1 MKQEENERYE
11 QWLQQ
16 VRKTQPIL
24 TRPDDLTRDI
34 LQKVARTPRKRK
46 ERRKFM
52 TWASAIAAGFF
63 FALLSTRMV
72 GKLHCRNDNKRK
84 GRPTVRNVE
93 STEG

>member
-34 LQKVARTPRKRK
+34 LQKVRYGGNGKR
-46 ERRKFM
+46 
-52 TWASAIAAGFF
+52 
-63 FALLSTRMV
+63 
-72 GKLHCRNDNKRK
+72 
-84 GRPTVRNVE
+84 
-93 STEG
+93 